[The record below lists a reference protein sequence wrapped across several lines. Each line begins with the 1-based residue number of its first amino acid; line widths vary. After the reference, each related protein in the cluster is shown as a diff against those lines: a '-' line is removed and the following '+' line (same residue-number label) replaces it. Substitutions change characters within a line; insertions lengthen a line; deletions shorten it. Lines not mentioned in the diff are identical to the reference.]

1 MYIKTKIKISEVDY
15 NKLLQCSKEET
26 YDFIADIAN
35 KSPFPACGY
44 GFSSPTFFEEDGE
57 IDELRTGGELYEDYR
72 EALTTRYGMIYK
84 ILVNVIRSVKWVI
97 LFLYGRL

>member
-15 NKLLQCSKEET
+15 NKLLQCSKEEM

-57 IDELRTGGELYEDYR
+57 HFVSWMRWDSCD
-72 EALTTRYGMIYK
+72 
-84 ILVNVIRSVKWVI
+84 
-97 LFLYGRL
+97 